1 MPLWIDKIIYQNS
14 THSPV
19 HSEIYFYGYWVAS
32 RIFLLFCLFAFDKYS
47 LSKTDDSFENWN
59 ISYNANGRKLLQVN
73 IALWEYKIYLIPLN
87 RKGLKCRYLN
97 NYKVLRY
104 KMQRKDKDYS
114 GKSRR
119 KTIQDSPYRSS
130 PADSVFSRL
139 FVRGGRGSNLIYS
152 TSLPTQFPKALF
164 WEFSCVVLLIHMS
177 PKTGK
182 GPRSLSEKIT
192 PKLPRQGSGTR
203 PTRG

>member
-1 MPLWIDKIIYQNS
+1 M
-14 THSPV
+14 
-19 HSEIYFYGYWVAS
+19 
-32 RIFLLFCLFAFDKYS
+32 
-47 LSKTDDSFENWN
+47 
-59 ISYNANGRKLLQVN
+59 N
-73 IALWEYKIYLIPLN
+73 IALWEYKIPLN
-87 RKGLKCRYLN
+87 RKGFKCRYLN

-104 KMQRKDKDYS
+104 KVQTKDKEYS
-114 GKSRR
+114 RKSLR

-130 PADSVFSRL
+130 PADSVFLRL

-152 TSLPTQFPKALF
+152 TSLPTQFPRALF

-192 PKLPRQGSGTR
+192 PKLPGRGAALVRQEGKQSPSCPRCPER
-203 PTRG
+203 PNRI